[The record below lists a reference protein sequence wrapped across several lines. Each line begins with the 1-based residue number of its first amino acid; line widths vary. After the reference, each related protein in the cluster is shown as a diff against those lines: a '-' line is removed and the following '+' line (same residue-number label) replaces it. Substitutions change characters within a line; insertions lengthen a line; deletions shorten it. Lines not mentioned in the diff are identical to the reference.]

1 MGKRNTRTL
10 KFAEYREEI
19 KQSSDFIDQ
28 QKGNKVLVKDTIKK
42 ESDVKTVS
50 EKKKVKENK
59 HTLDKNEENRIKK
72 QKTVYDDYKKRKFL
86 KFLLYT
92 LFVVVAVSLAIFV
105 LLLICSKFMGVKLWW
120 QTIIR

>member
-1 MGKRNTRTL
+1 MGKRNTRKL

-19 KQSSDFIDQ
+19 KRSSDFLDQ
-28 QKGNKVLVKDTIKK
+28 QKANKALVKDTIKK
-42 ESDVKTVS
+42 DSDVKTTS
-50 EKKKVKENK
+50 EKKKIKENK

-92 LFVVVAVSLAIFV
+92 LFVAAAVSLAICV

>member
-19 KQSSDFIDQ
+19 KRSSDFIDQ
-28 QKGNKVLVKDTIKK
+28 QKANKVLVKDTIKK
-42 ESDVKTVS
+42 ESDVKTIS
-50 EKKKVKENK
+50 EKKKVRENK

-92 LFVVVAVSLAIFV
+92 LFVVVAISLAIYV
-105 LLLICSKFMGVKLWW
+105 LLLICSKFMGVKLW
-120 QTIIR
+120 

>member
-19 KQSSDFIDQ
+19 KRSSDFLDQ
-28 QKGNKVLVKDTIKK
+28 QKANKALVKDTIKK
-42 ESDVKTVS
+42 ESDVKTTS
-50 EKKKVKENK
+50 EKKKIKENK

-86 KFLLYT
+86 KFLLYI
-92 LFVVVAVSLAIFV
+92 LFVAAAVSLAICV
-105 LLLICSKFMGVKLWW
+105 LLLICSKFMGVKLW
-120 QTIIR
+120 

>member
-19 KQSSDFIDQ
+19 KRSSDFLDQ
-28 QKGNKVLVKDTIKK
+28 QKANKTLAKDTIKN
-42 ESDVKTVS
+42 ESDAKTIS

-59 HTLDKNEENRIKK
+59 HTLDKNEENRIKN

-105 LLLICSKFMGVKLWW
+105 LLLICSKFMGVKLW
-120 QTIIR
+120 

>member
-19 KQSSDFIDQ
+19 KRSSDFLDQ
-28 QKGNKVLVKDTIKK
+28 QKANKALAKDTIKK
-42 ESDVKTVS
+42 ESDVKTAS
-50 EKKKVKENK
+50 EKKKIKENK

-92 LFVVVAVSLAIFV
+92 LFVAAAVSLAICV

>member
-19 KQSSDFIDQ
+19 KRSSDFLDQ
-28 QKGNKVLVKDTIKK
+28 QKANKALVKDTIKK
-42 ESDVKTVS
+42 ESDVKTTS
-50 EKKKVKENK
+50 EKKKIKENK

-92 LFVVVAVSLAIFV
+92 LFVAAAVSLAICV

>member
-19 KQSSDFIDQ
+19 KRSSDFLDQ
-28 QKGNKVLVKDTIKK
+28 QKANKTLAKDTIKN
-42 ESDVKTVS
+42 ESDAKTIS

-120 QTIIR
+120 QIIIR